1 MTIKINRPV
10 SASLLP
16 LTAVGMSGKTLAAPF
31 VARQNQGVA
40 GVEAHADAAF
50 RNLLLTFAPPGPRK
64 HFLDGLRNGP
74 QGDHGAHAR
83 RYFGEDKIQA
93 ISEQTS
99 ALVDLVE
106 VAFATRCDR
115 PGFKRWLGI
124 TDFGNDYR
132 MIKGFLAWSEL
143 KKAEDAK
150 HAAEMA
156 VSANG

>member
-10 SASLLP
+10 SASPPP
-16 LTAVGMSGKTLAAPF
+16 LTAIDMPGKPLAAPF

-83 RYFGEDKIQA
+83 RYFGEDKIRA

-106 VAFATRCDR
+106 VAFATRCGR

-143 KKAEDAK
+143 KKADDAK
-150 HAAEMA
+150 RAAEA
-156 VSANG
+156 SDAASV